1 MALDFRIL
9 GPLEVASNTEVLALG
24 GSRRQAVLAR
34 LLLSRN
40 ERVSA
45 DSLIEE
51 IWGGSAPAAAAKS
64 LQMHVVRLRQA
75 LAVPGGEPGDTVV
88 QTLPGGYRIQAP
100 RGTLDRDRFEDGL
113 AEGRRLLGAGQP
125 VPAAERLRGALAQ
138 WRGPALGDLAD
149 ESFARLEA
157 TRLDALRVE
166 AIEDRIEAD
175 LAAGRHGSLVA
186 ELEALVQVESFRER
200 LWGQLM
206 LALYRSGRQA
216 DALAAFQ
223 RVRRHLVDEL
233 GIEPGPELTRLHQ
246 ALLDQDEALAPP
258 PATEPVTPGAA
269 ASAPSAGAVPGAAG
283 PVPGAA
289 GAVPGAAGAGAVTS
303 VPPTP
308 SHNLPAPSSS
318 FVGRAREV
326 PAVIEALES
335 ARIVTLAGSGG
346 VGKTRLALEVA
357 EQARDGFSGGAWI
370 VELGSVSEPSAVA
383 DAVASALGLSV
394 AADDDV
400 TEAIARRLDD
410 RQMLLLLDNCEHVL
424 DACAELAARLARGRS
439 ESRLLATSR
448 APLAVAGERVLRVAP
463 LPVPPPAEPD
473 REAPAGGPEI
483 RTVDSVRLFVERA
496 RDARPGLV
504 VSDDHLAA
512 IAQLCRVLD
521 GVPLAIELA
530 ASRVRAMSPDDVLAR
545 LESRLALET
554 GERNRAARHRNLRAT
569 IQWSYDLLGTNEQRA
584 LRWVS
589 LFADSF
595 TLSAAESVLGTP
607 DVVETIVALV
617 DNSVLSVLEQGGRT
631 RYRMLETVR
640 EFGLAR
646 LTIDEDR
653 AAAVNAYLEWAVT
666 CVETAVGDA
675 EVQPR
680 TEVLPPLEAEYRN
693 LLGALELE
701 LDVGKRLRLAAGL
714 AVLLTASASLREIR
728 RILQDTLLASDEVR
742 TPEAMQARRML
753 GRALMRLGQL
763 DEARACLAAA
773 AADAGAMPELAAGI
787 AADRALAE
795 VKGGQRQAAER
806 FIVEADKLG
815 AARYRSVWTY
825 RLLVEAQLN
834 YDLHGDLPRAREL
847 YETSI
852 GILREHGPPATLVS
866 ALAALAEL
874 AVELEDPAG
883 AQEAAQEVLAITDP
897 VADAYPRGGALLALG
912 RAAVRA
918 GQEAEAVTWLATG
931 ARACIDLGAM
941 ETAEVLDSLAWAW
954 AEDGGGRE
962 AALLLGAAS
971 AQRGRLGLEPTDRE
985 QVYIEGAQAAV
996 AVALPAADAARAIA
1010 DGARL
1015 TDQALR
1021 ALVDEAVSGHTA
1033 GMVAAGFQH
1042 GAPEHPI
1049 RDQPAT

>member
-1 MALDFRIL
+1 VALDFRIL
-9 GPLEVASNTEVLALG
+9 GPLEVASEAQVLALG
-24 GSRRQAVLAR
+24 GTRRQAVLAR

-45 DSLIEE
+45 DGLIEE

-75 LAVPGGEPGDTVV
+75 LAVPGGQPGDTVV

-113 AEGRRLLGAGQP
+113 ADGRRLLGAGQP
-125 VPAAERLRGALAQ
+125 VEAAERLRSALAQ

-149 ESFARLEA
+149 EGFARLEA

-175 LAAGRHGSLVA
+175 LAAGRHRSLVA

-233 GIEPGPELTRLHQ
+233 GIEPGAELTRLHRQ
-246 ALLDQDEALAPP
+246 ILDQDEGLAPP
-258 PATEPVTPGAA
+258 PVPKAVTPGAA
-269 ASAPSAGAVPGAAG
+269 IAPAAAMGARGTAAPSSPAN
-283 PVPGAA
+283 
-289 GAVPGAAGAGAVTS
+289 
-303 VPPTP
+303 
-308 SHNLPAPSSS
+308 NLPAPSSS
-318 FVGRAREV
+318 FVGREREV
-326 PAVIEALES
+326 PAVLDALES
-335 ARIVTLAGSGG
+335 ARVVTLAGSGG

-357 EQARDGFSGGAWI
+357 ERPVDRFPDGAWM
-370 VELGSVSEPSAVA
+370 VELGSVSESSAV
-383 DAVASALGLSV
+383 DEAVASALGLAV
-394 AADDDV
+394 AADGDV
-400 TEAIARRLDD
+400 AEAIARRLDD
-410 RQMLLLLDNCEHVL
+410 RQLLLVLDNCEHVL

-439 ESRLLATSR
+439 RSRLLCTSR

-463 LPVPPPAEPD
+463 LPIPPPAEPG
-473 REAPAGGPEI
+473 RAGSAGGPEI
-483 RTVDSVRLFVERA
+483 RTVDSVRLFIERA
-496 RDARPGLV
+496 REARPGLAV
-504 VSDDHLAA
+504 TDDHLVA

-530 ASRVRAMSPDDVLAR
+530 ASRVRAMSPNDVLAR
-545 LESRLALET
+545 LGSRLALEA

-569 IQWSYDLLGTNEQRA
+569 IQWSYDLLGANEQRA
-584 LRWVS
+584 FRWVS
-589 LFADSF
+589 LFPDSF

-646 LTIDEDR
+646 LTLDKDR
-653 AAAVNAYLEWAVT
+653 GAAVGAYLEWAVT
-666 CVETAVGDA
+666 CVETAVLDA

-693 LLGALELE
+693 LVGALELE
-701 LDVGKRLRLAAGL
+701 LDVGKRLRLASGL
-714 AVLLTASASLREIR
+714 AVLLTTSGSLREIR

-753 GRALMRLGQL
+753 GRALLRLGQL

-773 AADAGAMPELAAGI
+773 AADAGAMPQLAAAI

-795 VKGGQRQAAER
+795 VKGGQQRAAER
-806 FIVEADKLG
+806 FIAEADRLG
-815 AARYRSVWTY
+815 AARYQSVWTY
-825 RLLVEAQLN
+825 RLLVEAQLHF
-834 YDLHGDLPRAREL
+834 DLRGDLGRAREL

-852 GILREHGPPATLVS
+852 AMLREHGPPATLAL
-866 ALAALAEL
+866 ALAAMAEL
-874 AVELEDPAG
+874 AVELEDPAS
-883 AQEAAQEVLAITDP
+883 AQAAAREVLAITDP
-897 VADAYPRGGALLALG
+897 VADAYPRAGALLALG
-912 RAAVRA
+912 RAGVRA
-918 GQEAEAVTWLATG
+918 GHAAEAVTWLATG
-931 ARACIDLGAM
+931 ARADMDLGAM
-941 ETAEVLDSLAWAW
+941 ETCEILDSLAWAW
-954 AEDGGGRE
+954 AERGCAHE

-971 AQRGRLGLEPTDRE
+971 AQRERLGLEPTDRE
-985 QVYIEGAQAAV
+985 LVYVQAARA
-996 AVALPAADAARAIA
+996 AVSATLPAADVADAIT
-1010 DGARL
+1010 DGTRL

-1021 ALVDEAVSGHTA
+1021 ALVDEAVAGETP
-1033 GMVAAGFQH
+1033 GMVPAGIER
-1042 GAPEHPI
+1042 APPNRQI

>member
-9 GPLEVASNTEVLALG
+9 GPLEVVSDGRLLGLG
-24 GSRRQAVLAR
+24 GTRRQAVLAR

-75 LAVPGGEPGDTVV
+75 LAVPGGEPGDAIV

-113 AEGRRLLGAGQP
+113 AEGRRLLAGGRAP
-125 VPAAERLRGALAQ
+125 EAAERLRAALGQ
-138 WRGPALGDLAD
+138 WRGPALGNLAD

-166 AIEDRIEAD
+166 AMEERIEAD
-175 LAAGRHGSLVA
+175 LTAGRHGSMVA

-246 ALLDQDEALAPP
+246 AILSQDETLAVPPPQEEVPP
-258 PATEPVTPGAA
+258 PAIAEPGTTARPVVAVGTTMTA
-269 ASAPSAGAVPGAAG
+269 APSSPGR
-283 PVPGAA
+283 
-289 GAVPGAAGAGAVTS
+289 
-303 VPPTP
+303 
-308 SHNLPAPSSS
+308 NLPAPGSS

-326 PAVIEALES
+326 PAVIAALES
-335 ARIVTLAGSGG
+335 ARVVTLAGSGG

-357 EQARDGFSGGAWI
+357 ERPVNRFPDGAWM
-370 VELGSVSEPSAVA
+370 VELGSVSESSAV
-383 DAVASALGLSV
+383 DEAVASALGLAV
-394 AADDDV
+394 AADGDV
-400 TEAIARRLDD
+400 GEAIARRLDD
-410 RQMLLLLDNCEHVL
+410 RQMLLVLDNCEHVL

-439 ESRLLATSR
+439 RSRLLCTSR

-463 LPVPPPAEPD
+463 LPIPPPTEPG
-473 REAPAGGPEI
+473 RPGSAGGPEI

-496 RDARPGLV
+496 REARPDLAV
-504 VSDDHLAA
+504 TDDHLGA

-530 ASRVRAMSPDDVLAR
+530 ASRVRAMSPNDVLAR
-545 LESRLALET
+545 LESRLALEA
-554 GERNRAARHRNLRAT
+554 GERNRTARHRNLRAT
-569 IQWSYDLLGTNEQRA
+569 IQWSYDLLGANEQRGF
-584 LRWVS
+584 RWVS
-589 LFADSF
+589 LFPDSF

-646 LTIDEDR
+646 LTLDEDR
-653 AAAVNAYLEWAVT
+653 AAAVGAYLEWAVT
-666 CVETAVGDA
+666 CVETAVRDA

-693 LLGALELE
+693 LVGALELE
-701 LDVGKRLRLAAGL
+701 LDVDKRLRLASGL
-714 AVLLTASASLREIR
+714 AVLLTTSASLREIR

-753 GRALMRLGQL
+753 GRALLRLGQL

-773 AADAGAMPELAAGI
+773 AGDAGAMPQLAAAI

-795 VKGGQRQAAER
+795 VKGGQQQAAEQ
-806 FIVEADKLG
+806 FILEADRLG
-815 AARYRSVWTY
+815 AARYGSVWTY
-825 RLLVEAQLN
+825 RLLVEAQLH
-834 YDLHGDLPRAREL
+834 YDLRGDLGRAREL

-852 GILREHGPPATLVS
+852 AMLREHGPPATLAL
-866 ALAALAEL
+866 ALAAMAEL

-883 AQEAAQEVLAITDP
+883 AQEAAREVLAITDP
-897 VADAYPRGGALLALG
+897 VADAYPRAGALLALG
-912 RAAVRA
+912 RSAVRA
-918 GQEAEAVTWLATG
+918 GHAAEAVTWLATG
-931 ARACIDLGAM
+931 ARADIDLGAM
-941 ETAEVLDSLAWAW
+941 ETSEILDSLAWAL
-954 AEDGGGRE
+954 AERGGARE

-971 AQRGRLGLEPTDRE
+971 AQRGRLGLEPTGRE
-985 QVYIEGAQAAV
+985 LVYVEAARAAV
-996 AVALPAADAARAIA
+996 STTLAAPDVADAIA
-1010 DGARL
+1010 DGTRL

-1021 ALVDEAVSGHTA
+1021 TLIDEGIKSGTTEVTA
-1033 GMVAAGFQH
+1033 AAH
-1042 GAPEHPI
+1042 ERAPADPRRAGE
-1049 RDQPAT
+1049 PAPPVV